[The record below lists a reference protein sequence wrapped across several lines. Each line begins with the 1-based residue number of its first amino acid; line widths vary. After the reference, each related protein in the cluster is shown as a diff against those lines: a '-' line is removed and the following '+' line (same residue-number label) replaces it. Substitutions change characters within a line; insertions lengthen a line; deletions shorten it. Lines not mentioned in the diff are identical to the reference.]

1 MKMDLKGYLLTG
13 IATVVP
19 LAATAYILL
28 YLIQWVDG
36 ISQPIV
42 HALLGRTIPGLGLLI
57 TLAVLLLAGVF
68 VSYTMGRKAA
78 ELVDCAM
85 RRIPLSRS
93 IYSIIKNISDTFLSE
108 NREFGKV
115 VLVKFMPDVFVV
127 GFVGGRSP
135 PEADAATSSKL
146 FNVFVPTSPNP
157 ATGVVFMV
165 SDSRILPVNMSV
177 DKGME
182 IVLSAGFMGTNNGP
196 TELKDET

>member
-28 YLIQWVDG
+28 YLVKWIDG

-42 HALLGRTIPGLGLLI
+42 HAVLGRAIPGLGLLI
-57 TLAVLLLAGVF
+57 TIAVLLLVGVF
-68 VSYTMGRKAA
+68 VSYAVGRKAA

-85 RRIPLSRS
+85 LRIPVSRS
-93 IYSIIKNISDTFLSE
+93 IYSIIKNISDAFLCE
-108 NREFGKV
+108 NRENSKI
-115 VLVKFMPDVFVV
+115 VLVKFMPDVFTV
-127 GFVGGRSP
+127 GFLAGRSP

-157 ATGVVFMV
+157 ATGIVFMV
-165 SDSRILPVNMSV
+165 SEDKILPVNMTV

-182 IVLSAGFMGTNNGP
+182 IVLSAGFMGTNNGSNGA
-196 TELKDET
+196 KR